1 MEPVPGH
8 AGDAGVV
15 IPIRAFRSGK
25 ARLAD
30 ALDEDQRAALALGM
44 AERVLGA
51 AGTLPVTVVSSD
63 AEVQAWARAAGLD
76 VVADPGR
83 GLDAAVTAG
92 RDHHRARGRH
102 RVVVAH
108 ADLPHAPPGGL
119 VRFATVP
126 AGVVA
131 LVPCHRDDGTP
142 VLSVPVDP
150 EFPFAYGPGS
160 ARRHAATARGLGLAT
175 LVVRDPALGYDVDV
189 PADLDALD
197 LFPVP

>member
-8 AGDAGVV
+8 VRHAGVV

-30 ALDEDQRAALALGM
+30 TLDDDQRAALARTM
-44 AERVLGA
+44 AERVTRA
-51 AGTLPVTVVSSD
+51 AGALPAVIVSSD
-63 AEVQAWARAAGLD
+63 DEVRAWADASGLEAVD
-76 VVADPGR
+76 DPGR
-83 GLDAAVTAG
+83 GLDGAARVGVA
-92 RDHHRARGRH
+92 HHRARGRR

-119 VRFATVP
+119 VRFAGVA
-126 AGVVA
+126 AGIVA

-142 VLSVPVDP
+142 VLSVPTEP

-160 ARRHAATARGLGLAT
+160 ARRHAAIAHRLGLAA

-189 PADLDALD
+189 PADLVALD
-197 LFPVP
+197 PITVP